1 MQAVSQFDGLL
12 LETIKVFTNKDLFDH
27 IVNYNLYIK
36 TQHNVSIICAVTLI
50 KIEYIIFLN
59 LVKR

>member
-1 MQAVSQFDGLL
+1 MQAVSQLDGIL
-12 LETIKVFTNKDLFDH
+12 LETIKGFTNKDLFDH

-36 TQHNVSIICAVTLI
+36 SQHNGAIICAVTLI

-59 LVKR
+59 RVKR